1 MIIVMRIK
9 RRRWWRRMILM
20 MVMIKLWRRIIT
32 TTTTAL
38 YWMIRIG
45 WLVRYTGPES
55 GMVCLIGDYLKRS
68 KSLLK

>member
-1 MIIVMRIK
+1 
-9 RRRWWRRMILM
+9 MILM
-20 MVMIKLWRRIIT
+20 MVMIKLWRRII

>member
-1 MIIVMRIK
+1 
-9 RRRWWRRMILM
+9 MILM

-45 WLVRYTGPES
+45 WLVRYTGSES